1 MDVDHSR
8 DSAISGRSTLKMMDL
23 ARLNR
28 FPVPSVLIR
37 LRRAVIASLLSLIES
52 KGRFRDPRSV
62 KSTMS
67 PLQFDL

>member
-8 DSAISGRSTLKMMDL
+8 DSAISGRSTLKMMES
-23 ARLNR
+23 RLNR

-37 LRRAVIASLLSLIES
+37 LRSDVIASLLGLIES

>member
-1 MDVDHSR
+1 MWIIREIRHLRQIYPEDDGSP
-8 DSAISGRSTLKMMDL
+8 
-23 ARLNR
+23 RLNR
-28 FPVPSVLIR
+28 SQVTINLIR
-37 LRRAVIASLLSLIES
+37 LRSDVIASLLGLIES